1 MAFSANAEKQEAE
14 RRIAN
19 ETTTAR
25 LSRLVLARSLSAC
38 GAADLLASPAEQEPA
53 ERPSAVHAEPAP
65 TQTGVKNRPAFWQT
79 GYCVGV
85 TYFCGQS
92 PGNYRRRK

>member
-1 MAFSANAEKQEAE
+1 MGFSANAEKQKGAL
-14 RRIAN
+14 RMKQQPHACCALFWPAAFPPAALPIC
-19 ETTTAR
+19 
-25 LSRLVLARSLSAC
+25 SRP
-38 GAADLLASPAEQEPA
+38 PAEQEPA

-65 TQTGVKNRPAFWQT
+65 TLTGIKNRPAFWQT

>member
-1 MAFSANAEKQEAE
+1 MKQRPHACCALFWPAAFPPAALP
-14 RRIAN
+14 IC
-19 ETTTAR
+19 
-25 LSRLVLARSLSAC
+25 SRP
-38 GAADLLASPAEQEPA
+38 PAEQEPA
-53 ERPSAVHAEPAP
+53 ERPSAVHAEPVP

-92 PGNYRRRK
+92 PGNYRQRK